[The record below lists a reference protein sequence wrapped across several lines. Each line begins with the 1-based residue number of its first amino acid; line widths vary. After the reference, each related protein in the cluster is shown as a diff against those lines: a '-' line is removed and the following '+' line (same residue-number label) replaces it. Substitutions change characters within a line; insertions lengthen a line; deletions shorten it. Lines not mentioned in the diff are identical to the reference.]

1 MSYSI
6 LFDSCQRGNN
16 EDLNL
21 LWFLIAAA
29 VQQNQ
34 LCGVILV
41 NLFDFFVVN
50 FCLNY
55 GNYIIVLILNVPFF
69 EVNFLELI
77 YTAMHLFTFC
87 YLTEINI
94 NLYETLL
101 PGCLLTTL

>member
-34 LCGVILV
+34 LCGVLV
-41 NLFDFFVVN
+41 QNKWDIEGSRNGECGKEVTVVLDSFV
-50 FCLNY
+50 
-55 GNYIIVLILNVPFF
+55 
-69 EVNFLELI
+69 ELP
-77 YTAMHLFTFC
+77 
-87 YLTEINI
+87 ENS
-94 NLYETLL
+94 
-101 PGCLLTTL
+101 

>member
-1 MSYSI
+1 M
-6 LFDSCQRGNN
+6 
-16 EDLNL
+16 NL
-21 LWFLIAAA
+21 KISFMFLK
-29 VQQNQ
+29 QYENK
-34 LCGVILV
+34 VILV

>member
-1 MSYSI
+1 M
-6 LFDSCQRGNN
+6 
-16 EDLNL
+16 
-21 LWFLIAAA
+21 
-29 VQQNQ
+29 
-34 LCGVILV
+34 LV

-55 GNYIIVLILNVPFF
+55 GNYIIVLILNVKFF
-69 EVNFLELI
+69 KVNFLEHI